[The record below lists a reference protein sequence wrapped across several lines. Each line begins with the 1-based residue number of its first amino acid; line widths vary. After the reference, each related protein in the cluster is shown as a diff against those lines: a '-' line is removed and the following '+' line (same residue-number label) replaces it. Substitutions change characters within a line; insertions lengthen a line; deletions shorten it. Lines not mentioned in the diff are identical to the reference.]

1 MPRWFIVDSPQKSQ
15 NKYRKSGSKH
25 LKRLKQTTKKS
36 PTMQPSPTKR
46 KHPEIPSEDTTSN
59 ATKAYSMV
67 PRFVKARIK
76 RAFDTETKTK
86 QSQLLIVY
94 EKNGKTHRLT
104 TKINPV
110 KVLWTT
116 VQGKTYDYN
125 GFTLGDERRDVVYTH
140 DLLDPYGEEA
150 SHVPSYMQI
159 KKDSWSNVRIYCNH
173 KPEDVKLRKWTTEDE
188 KDTLVHQLSEFVLSY
203 KYSLY

>member
-1 MPRWFIVDSPQKSQ
+1 MPQWFIVDSPQKSQ
-15 NKYRKSGSKH
+15 NKYSKSASKH
-25 LKRLKQTTKKS
+25 LKRLQQTTKTS
-36 PTMQPSPTKR
+36 PTTQSSTKR
-46 KHPEIPSEDTTSN
+46 KQPEVLSEDTT
-59 ATKAYSMV
+59 
-67 PRFVKARIK
+67 RFVKARIK

-104 TKINPV
+104 TKITPV

-116 VQGKTYDYN
+116 VKGKTYDYN
-125 GFTLGDERRDVVYTH
+125 GFTVGDERQNVIYTY
-140 DLLDPYGEEA
+140 DLLNPYGEEA
-150 SHVPSYMQI
+150 SDVPSYMQV